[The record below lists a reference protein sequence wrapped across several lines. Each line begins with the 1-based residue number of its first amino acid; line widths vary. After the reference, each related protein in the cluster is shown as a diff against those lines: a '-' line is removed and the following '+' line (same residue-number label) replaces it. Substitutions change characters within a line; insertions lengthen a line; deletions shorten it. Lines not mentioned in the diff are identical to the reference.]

1 MNKFN
6 KLNIVRNELLI
17 LYCLDPASEE
27 ELEKLASLLEPNFV
41 LFERK
46 QSDKR
51 ASNTEKNFKKNYEA
65 NTDLI

>member
-1 MNKFN
+1 M
-6 KLNIVRNELLI
+6 IRNELLI
-17 LYCLDPASEE
+17 LYCLDPAPEE
-27 ELEKLASLLEPNFV
+27 KLDKLASFLEPNFV
-41 LFERK
+41 LYEKK